1 MQNLI
6 KQLNK
11 LDKIQPSTQW
21 KEKTKK
27 ELLARIAN
35 EESPIRFN
43 RWAEFLYLTKSFF
56 SDIHS
61 FAREPIGT
69 LIIVFLLV
77 GGGGVMKVKADSSMP
92 GDFLYALKRGSE
104 KLQVALV
111 VNQEKK
117 SDLRLEIIDKR
128 IQELNNAVSIER
140 GDRIKLALEN
150 FHKDFTPVEEN
161 ISPEHAK
168 KIEDKTD
175 DFHAVLN
182 KTEKRLAKKGTRTDI
197 KKAIAAVDKA
207 NFSALEVMAA
217 DSADKEVAEKVGV
230 KIEQAV
236 QKAEEKG
243 ELGEEALV
251 KLEEAKENLADNRL
265 VAALI
270 MVKESE
276 EILDSEDSAADN
288 DIAEDDGCLD
298 GICEITAATSSEI
311 KVIKEDEGDEVA
323 TTTGKVLGEEAAA
336 TTTEE
341 EVATTAATTTDEI
354 E

>member
-1 MQNLI
+1 MKNLI

-21 KEKTKK
+21 KERTKK

-35 EESPIRFN
+35 EESPIKFN

-92 GDFLYALKRGSE
+92 GDFFYALKRGSE
-104 KLQVALV
+104 KLQIALV

-128 IQELNNAVSIER
+128 IQELNNAVSVER
-140 GDRIKLALEN
+140 DDRIKLALEN
-150 FHKDFTPVEEN
+150 FHKDFTTVEEN

-175 DFHAVLN
+175 DFQVILN
-182 KTEKRLAKKGTRTDI
+182 KTEKKLAKKGAKTDI
-197 KKAIAAVDKA
+197 KKAIAVVDKV

-243 ELGEEALV
+243 EIGEEALV
-251 KLEEAKENLADNRL
+251 KLDEAKESLADNRL

-270 MVKESE
+270 MVKESA
-276 EILDSEDSAADN
+276 EILDSEDSDSDS
-288 DIAEDDGCLD
+288 DITDCL
-298 GICEITAATSSEI
+298 GEICEIMATTSSETEI
-311 KVIKEDEGDEVA
+311 IKEDAA
-323 TTTGKVLGEEAAA
+323 TTTGKVLGEEVVA
-336 TTTEE
+336 EE
-341 EVATTAATTTDEI
+341 EVATTTVEDIATTTEEI